1 MLALK
6 YGKNVDNTGTPIK
19 FNLGILEY
27 QKGDIIRSEKY
38 FKEALKIH
46 PYHIGALENLMIIY
60 AKSSNYTEATMYMKK
75 LKNLYPNYYS
85 PVIKMT
91 KIYLQK
97 GKIGE
102 AKMLMDITNFDNAT
116 QNIKK
121 MVDNLKNYIILHS
134 EQFYL
139 YTEIPLYIS
148 KKGVFLRL
156 YNFF

>member
-1 MLALK
+1 
-6 YGKNVDNTGTPIK
+6 
-19 FNLGILEY
+19 
-27 QKGDIIRSEKY
+27 
-38 FKEALKIH
+38 
-46 PYHIGALENLMIIY
+46 MIIY

-134 EQFYL
+134 E
-139 YTEIPLYIS
+139 
-148 KKGVFLRL
+148 
-156 YNFF
+156 